1 MLTWGDLPGCAH
13 RVAFVPMHSPEEI
26 LQEWFG
32 DPARWWKRDPA
43 FDAYLRQTYGDDV
56 AAALR
61 GDLDRW
67 ADSPRG
73 ALALVLL
80 LDQFARNLHRGT
92 RQMYA
97 GDEKALAVCRKIID
111 RGEDRSYSDDERQ
124 FLYMPLMH
132 SEQHEAQRRSLEKF
146 AELGSG
152 LDYARHHAEIV
163 FRFGR
168 FPHRNAI
175 LGRQSTAEEI
185 EFLKQPGSS
194 W

>member
-1 MLTWGDLPGCAH
+1 MAALLRANAIGMSLLLDGD
-13 RVAFVPMHSPEEI
+13 RVTVQTGF
-26 LQEWFG
+26 LQNKEQ
-32 DPARWWKRDPA
+32 
-43 FDAYLRQTYGDDV
+43 LRQIAGGFEV
-56 AAALR
+56 S
-61 GDLDRW
+61 
-67 ADSPRG
+67 DSG

-97 GDEKALAVCRKIID
+97 GDEKALAVCRKVID

-132 SEQHEAQRRSLEKF
+132 SEDHEAQRRSLEKF